1 MYHSEAPPQVNVKTE
16 RNSKYGLGILTFFS
30 IDDLL
35 TLNDHPVFE
44 KKIGKPSLNKHGNV
58 WGIALF

>member
-1 MYHSEAPPQVNVKTE
+1 VKTE

-30 IDDLL
+30 VDDLL
-35 TLNDHPVFE
+35 TLNDYPVFE